1 VSTYGTQY
9 TETEALLATQV
20 GDESEAQRV
29 LSEMTTAE
37 LQSLADA
44 CQKLRSM
51 ALEWLACG
59 GVQL

>member
-1 VSTYGTQY
+1 MTYGTQF

-20 GDESEAQRV
+20 GDETEAQRI
-29 LSEMTTAE
+29 LSQMTNTE
-37 LQSLADA
+37 LQSLAET
-44 CQKLRSM
+44 CKRLRSM